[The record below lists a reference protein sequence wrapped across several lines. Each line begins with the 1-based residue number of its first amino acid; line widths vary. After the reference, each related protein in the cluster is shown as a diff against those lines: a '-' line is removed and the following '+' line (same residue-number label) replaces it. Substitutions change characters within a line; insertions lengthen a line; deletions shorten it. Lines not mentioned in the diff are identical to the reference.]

1 MDIEL
6 NPALIGEEEKEAANN
21 VLDSDNLKGGGQY
34 DKKCS
39 EILESKFGFNNCLM
53 TTSGTHALEMA
64 ALLAE
69 IEEGDEVIIPSY
81 TFPSTAT
88 AFVLRDA
95 KPVFADI
102 KPDTL
107 NIDPEEIRDKINENT
122 AAIVPVH
129 YAGLGCEM
137 DEIMDMGKEYDATV
151 IEDAAQALNSEY
163 KGEQLGTIGDIGC
176 FSFHETKNF
185 VAGEGGAIAIENRHI
200 ERAEIIRQK
209 GTNYKKFTRGEV
221 EKYTW
226 IDVGSSYVPS
236 EIQTAIAFEQI
247 KKADTIVEE
256 REKNYEKYM
265 DELRE
270 LEEENYIQ
278 LPTIPDD
285 RDTNYHIFHILAN
298 TEEERDKLGE
308 KLRDNGI
315 EAYSHYQPLHTS
327 KMGEKYGY
335 EEGDLP
341 VTEKTSQTIL
351 RLPVHRKVTEHEIEK
366 IAEIIKEFFR

>member
-6 NPALIGEEEKEAANN
+6 NPALIEEEEKETVNK
-21 VLDSDNLKGGGQY
+21 VLDSDNLKGGGKY
-34 DKKCS
+34 DEKCS
-39 EILESKFGFNNCLM
+39 KLLESEFGFSNCLM

-69 IEEGDEVIIPSY
+69 IEKGDEVIMPSY
-81 TFPSTAT
+81 TFPSTAI
-88 AFVLRDA
+88 AFVLRGA

-107 NIDPEEIRDKINENT
+107 NIDPEEIQDKINEDT

-137 DEIMDMGKEYDATV
+137 DDIINMAKEHNATV
-151 IEDAAQALNSEY
+151 IEDAAQALNSAY
-163 KGEQLGTIGDIGC
+163 KGEQLGNIGDIGC

-185 VAGEGGAIAIENRHI
+185 VAGEGGAISIEDKYI

-209 GTNYKKFTRGEV
+209 GTNYEKFTREEV

-226 IDVGSSYVPS
+226 VDIGSSYVPS
-236 EIQTAIAFEQI
+236 ELQTSIAFEQI
-247 KKADTIVEE
+247 KKADSMVEE

-265 DELRE
+265 EELGD
-270 LEEENYIQ
+270 LEEEDYIQ
-278 LPTIPDD
+278 LPTIPKN
-285 RDTNYHIFHILAN
+285 RDTNYHIFYILTN
-298 TEEERDKLGE
+298 SEEERDQLGE
-308 KLRDNGI
+308 KLRESGV

-327 KMGEKYGY
+327 KMGKNYGY
-335 EEGDLP
+335 ADGDLP
-341 VTEKTSQTIL
+341 VTEQASKTIL
-351 RLPVHRKVTEHEIEK
+351 RLPVHRKVKENEIED
-366 IAEIIKEFFR
+366 IAEIIKEFYR

>member
-1 MDIEL
+1 MNIEL
-6 NPALIGEEEKEAANN
+6 NPALIGEEEKDAVNK

-34 DKKCS
+34 DEKCS
-39 EILESKFGFNNCLM
+39 ELLESQFGFRNCLM
-53 TTSGTHALEMA
+53 TTSGTHALEMGA
-64 ALLAE
+64 ILAE
-69 IEEGDEVIIPSY
+69 IEEGDEVIMPSY

-88 AFVLRDA
+88 AFVLRGG

-107 NIDPEEIRDKINENT
+107 NIDPEEIREKINEDT

-137 DEIMDMGKEYDATV
+137 DEIINIAKEYNAAV

-185 VAGEGGAIAIENRHI
+185 VAGEGGAIAVKDQHI

-226 IDVGSSYVPS
+226 VDVGSSYVPS

-247 KKADTIVEE
+247 KKADKIVEE
-256 REKNYEKYM
+256 REENYEKYM
-265 DELRE
+265 EELRG
-270 LEEENYIQ
+270 LEEDNHIQ
-278 LPTIPDD
+278 LPTIPGD
-285 RDTNYHIFHILAN
+285 RDTNYHIFYILAN
-298 TEEERDKLGE
+298 TEEERDDLGE

-315 EAYSHYQPLHTS
+315 ESYSHYQPLHTS
-327 KMGEKYGY
+327 KMGKKYGY
-335 EEGDLP
+335 GEGDLP
-341 VTEKTSQTIL
+341 ITENTSRTIL
-351 RLPVHRKVTEHEIEK
+351 RLPVHRKVKKNEIEK
-366 IAEIIKEFFR
+366 IARIMKDFYR